1 MIFHACAFLT
11 RLISAV
17 FYYSIWKVSQDD
29 FKDIDARGNL
39 KANE

>member
-1 MIFHACAFLT
+1 MRAFLML
-11 RLISAV
+11 LIAAV

-29 FKDIDARGNL
+29 FKDIDARGNV